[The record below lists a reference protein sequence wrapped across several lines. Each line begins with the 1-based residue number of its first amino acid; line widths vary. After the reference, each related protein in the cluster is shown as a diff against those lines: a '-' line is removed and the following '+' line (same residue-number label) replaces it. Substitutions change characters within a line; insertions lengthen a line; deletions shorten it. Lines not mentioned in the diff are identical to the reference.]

1 MVHYGILRFH
11 PLWHMKY
18 VRTWVHYIMYIYI
31 YIYIYVRVCM
41 YVFICVYIM

>member
-18 VRTWVHYIMYIYI
+18 VRTWVHYIMCI

-41 YVFICVYIM
+41 YVFIFVYIM